1 VRRAGLIAMSLEKG
15 DELVFARLC
24 KEGDD
29 VMMVSAQGKAIRFRA
44 SELRAASRMSGGV
57 RGMRLQP
64 KEDEIVA
71 LETVVPEA
79 MLLTTSETGLGK
91 RTSFDEYPRHSR
103 GGQGVIT
110 HNVTERTGRVVS
122 ARAVFPTHELIVMS
136 ESGIVMRTSVDS
148 ISKIGRAAQGVHV
161 MGVGQGDRVACVA
174 TIDLSKTPAPVELKS
189 QVIDDLALLP
199 EPGAEKPARRR
210 RAGASSDGAPNASKP
225 TAPTTAKNA
234 KASDAPE
241 ASKPAAPRNAKPDN
255 GANGRARPKK

>member
-1 VRRAGLIAMSLEKG
+1 
-15 DELVFARLC
+15 
-24 KEGDD
+24 
-29 VMMVSAQGKAIRFRA
+29 
-44 SELRAASRMSGGV
+44 
-57 RGMRLQP
+57 
-64 KEDEIVA
+64 
-71 LETVVPEA
+71 
-79 MLLTTSETGLGK
+79 
-91 RTSFDEYPRHSR
+91 
-103 GGQGVIT
+103 
-110 HNVTERTGRVVS
+110 
-122 ARAVFPTHELIVMS
+122 
-136 ESGIVMRTSVDS
+136 
-148 ISKIGRAAQGVHV
+148 